1 MSGEPN
7 QGESGVDKRASARM
21 PGEDAP
27 PPAAEAPVEAAE
39 DVATLKSRLE
49 DEKKRAESYLAS
61 WQRAAA
67 DYQNLKK
74 RVEKERDDYGR
85 LAAAAMVINFL
96 PILDDLERALQGI
109 DIHLAGLTWVDGVRL
124 IYRKFQAALEAA
136 GVHEIRA
143 EGETF
148 DPNLHEAVMY
158 GEGEEGKVV
167 SVVQK
172 GYLLVDRVLRPAM
185 VVVGK
190 GPPPESGGE
199 KREAGEE
206 ESS

>member
-1 MSGEPN
+1 MSE
-7 QGESGVDKRASARM
+7 ESGSSGSGAD
-21 PGEDAP
+21 
-27 PPAAEAPVEAAE
+27 AAEAPIKEVESIDALKAE
-39 DVATLKSRLE
+39 LE
-49 DEKKRAESYLAS
+49 EEKKKAETYLAN

-74 RVEKERDDYGR
+74 RVEKERDEYSR

-96 PILDDLERALQGI
+96 PILDDLERALQSI
-109 DIHLAGLTWVDGVRL
+109 DVHLAGLTWVDGVRL
-124 IYRKFQAALEAA
+124 IYRKFQAALEVA
-136 GVHEIRA
+136 GVREIKA

-172 GYLLVDRVLRPAM
+172 GYLLGDRVLRPSM

-190 GPPPESGGE
+190 GQKEEGTGSKEQGEKGEAGGE
-199 KREAGEE
+199 TGDSNTEGQA
-206 ESS
+206 SA

>member
-1 MSGEPN
+1 MSGETE
-7 QGESGVDKRASARM
+7 QGEGGVDKRASARM
-21 PGEDAP
+21 SEEAPDA
-27 PPAAEAPVEAAE
+27 AAEAPVEEAQDVEALKARLAE
-39 DVATLKSRLE
+39 E
-49 DEKKRAESYLAS
+49 QKKAESYLAS

-96 PILDDLERALQGI
+96 PILDDMERALESI
-109 DIHLAGLTWVDGVRL
+109 DVHLAGLTWVDGVRL
-124 IYRKFQAALEAA
+124 IYRKFQAALEVA
-136 GVHEIRA
+136 GVVEIKA
-143 EGETF
+143 DGETF

-190 GPPPESGGE
+190 GPPPEE
-199 KREAGEE
+199 GEE
-206 ESS
+206 TGDTSAG